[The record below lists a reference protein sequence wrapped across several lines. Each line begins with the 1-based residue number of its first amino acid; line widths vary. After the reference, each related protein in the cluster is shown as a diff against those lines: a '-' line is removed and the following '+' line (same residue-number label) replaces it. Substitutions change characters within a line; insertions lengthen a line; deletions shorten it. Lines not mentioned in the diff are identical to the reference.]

1 MCAMDE
7 SGSPWPGMV
16 FRVSNNNQDE
26 FIANVTT
33 QLKIT
38 KKYNMSS
45 LQKVTIKRINGIIY
59 VGTNDGQPT
68 QVLDMTTLT
77 QRFDAPLVFGS
88 SMDGSGNPWRYF
100 NGTLANIKVIVY

>member
-26 FIANVTT
+26 FIANVTD
-33 QLKIT
+33 KIKVT

-45 LQKVTIKRINGIIY
+45 LQKVTIKRINGI
-59 VGTNDGQPT
+59 GTNDE
-68 QVLDMTTLT
+68 
-77 QRFDAPLVFGS
+77 
-88 SMDGSGNPWRYF
+88 
-100 NGTLANIKVIVY
+100 I